1 MGKDVKNKTKS
12 ENLEDTNLNEPKT
25 QYAKKYKKLAVD
37 SSEYITIEEFRAEAK
52 KRARKL
58 LKEHGIH

>member
-1 MGKDVKNKTKS
+1 MGKDEKNKTKS
-12 ENLEDTNLNEPKT
+12 ENLEGTNLKEPKP
-25 QYAKKYKKLAVD
+25 QYAKKSKKHIVG
-37 SSEYITIEEFRAEAK
+37 SSEYITLEEFRAEAK